1 MQNLRTHFP
10 YRLPL
15 ASTCVKSLKLGRIGR
30 IVPRGPF
37 AASAVRRRKS
47 SFANLLWFA
56 RGGGDSSCPDF
67 RRAGT
72 FPGAIAAGHSSGS
85 TLRPHPPIHWPSF
98 RSDCLSVR
106 MIRLG
111 IVDFDSSHSVEFTQ
125 RFNHHGVDRDQWVE
139 GARVVAGCPGES
151 LMSPERISQFTPQVE
166 ACGVE
171 LVQQPEDLFEKVD
184 AVLIL
189 SVCGAAHRARVLPFL
204 QRQIPVY
211 VDKPFANTWSD
222 AEVMVQTAAELNTL
236 LWNASAMRF
245 TDDIAELR
253 NRKPQLGP
261 LFGCTS
267 FGPAWHVEGNPGL
280 LHYGIHVVEQL
291 YALLGPG
298 CQRVSTMSTAT
309 CDVVT
314 GIWHDG
320 RIGTVRGQRQGS
332 TVYGL
337 TVFTER
343 ATIPQ
348 WTSTRNA
355 YRNLCRKIVEGFTT
369 GVAPVPPAET
379 LEVLQFILAAN
390 ESARCGGIPVEL
402 NAVTSSAST

>member
-1 MQNLRTHFP
+1 
-10 YRLPL
+10 
-15 ASTCVKSLKLGRIGR
+15 
-30 IVPRGPF
+30 
-37 AASAVRRRKS
+37 
-47 SFANLLWFA
+47 
-56 RGGGDSSCPDF
+56 
-67 RRAGT
+67 
-72 FPGAIAAGHSSGS
+72 
-85 TLRPHPPIHWPSF
+85 
-98 RSDCLSVR
+98 

-125 RFNHHGVDRDQWVE
+125 RFNHQGVDRDQWVD

-151 LMSPERISQFTPQVE
+151 LVSPERISQFTPLVE
-166 ACGVE
+166 ACGVA
-171 LVQQPEDLFEKVD
+171 LVNQPEELFGQVD

-189 SVCGAAHRARVLPFL
+189 SVCGTAHRARVLPFL
-204 QRQIPVY
+204 QQRIPVF
-211 VDKPFANTWSD
+211 VDKPFANTWND
-222 AEVMVQTAAELNTL
+222 AATMVQTAAGQNTL

-245 TDDIAELR
+245 TDDIANLR
-253 NRKPQLGP
+253 ARRPHLGTIV
-261 LFGCTS
+261 GCSS

-314 GIWHDG
+314 GIWNDG

-369 GVAPVPPAET
+369 GVAPVPPAEP

-390 ESARCGGIPVEL
+390 ESTRCGGIPVEL
-402 NAVTSSAST
+402 SAVALPAST